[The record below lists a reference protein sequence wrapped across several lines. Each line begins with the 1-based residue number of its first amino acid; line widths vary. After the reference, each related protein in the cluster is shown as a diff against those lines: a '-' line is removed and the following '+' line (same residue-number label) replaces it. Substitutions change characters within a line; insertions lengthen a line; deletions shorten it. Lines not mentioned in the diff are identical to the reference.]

1 MVEFAASADNR
12 EIRALWDICFP
23 EEPEFNDWF
32 FNNKFDVRKC
42 LVLREDGIIKAMAQL
57 LPYEISGVGKVR
69 YIYGAATHPDHRR
82 LGLMRKLLEHS
93 FEIDKANGFA
103 ASILIPA
110 SKSLFDFYEG
120 LGYKT
125 CFYIGRNKVEAL
137 DVSGYSLREATA
149 SDIPFMDKLYTS
161 QTGENHIIRSQAYWV
176 EQIKMFSKLGGKV
189 YILMYEDK
197 PIGYGFV
204 TDGFV
209 QEGFGEVKMLANLA
223 EVNNYNTCGT
233 DTPIGM
239 AYTYNDNF
247 PKNMYLN
254 LMFN

>member
-1 MVEFAASADNR
+1 MVEFATSADNR
-12 EIRALWDICFP
+12 EIRELWNICFP
-23 EEPEFNDWF
+23 EEPEFNNWF
-32 FNNKFDVRKC
+32 FDNKFDAGKC

-57 LPYEISGVGKVR
+57 LPYEISGIGKVS
-69 YIYGAATHPDHRR
+69 YIYGAATHPNYRR
-82 LGLMRKLLEHS
+82 LGLMRRLLENS

-120 LGYKT
+120 IGYKT
-125 CFYIGRNKVEAL
+125 CFYIGSNSVEAP
-137 DVSGYSLREATA
+137 DVSGYSLREATT

-161 QTGENHIIRSQAYWV
+161 QAGENHIIRTYDYWA
-176 EQIKMFSKLGGKV
+176 EQIKMFSTLGGKV
-189 YILMYEDK
+189 YILMKDSV
-197 PIGYGFV
+197 PVGYGFV

-209 QEGFGEVKMLANLA
+209 QEGFGEVQRLACLA
-223 EVNNYNTCGT
+223 KVNRYNTSGT

-247 PKNMYLN
+247 KKNMYLN